1 MTQIPCKYGTIY
13 PYGGELLAV
22 ECDYHNGIAARL
34 AALGL
39 RHSQCGDYEHTF
51 IFHVNDW
58 AKVAAVVKPKKRHKG
73 GRGASPEQMTKI
85 RAKRTLDR
93 EQL

>member
-34 AALGL
+34 TALGL
-39 RHSQCGDYEHTF
+39 RHSQYGDYEHTF

-58 AKVAAVVKPKKRHKG
+58 AKVAAVVKPRLRRQT
-73 GRGASPEQMTKI
+73 GRSAEELAKI
-85 RAKRTLDR
+85 RPKYSCRNQFI
-93 EQL
+93 E